1 MKKRYLGPALCIV
14 DICAKEGMLEASNIT
29 SENVNADTKYEE
41 NGNTGDNGDGLV
53 KGDRNLW
60 DEEW

>member
-1 MKKRYLGPALCIV
+1 MKKRYLEPALCIV

-29 SENVNADTKYEE
+29 SDNVTAETDFEE
-41 NGNTGDNGDGLV
+41 KGNTGDNGDNWI
-53 KGDRNLW
+53 KGDKGLW